1 MKSENKK
8 RRKMERRKLRRDKKS
23 VKQRFRRDVRN
34 TNNIDDGQYIN
45 WKEFDGTISSELA
58 KRYRFIKY
66 DDDREFTFCSK
77 RAFFTVE
84 EEGVPITC
92 KLENDRRTA
101 KEIGQHTFD
110 CVMVRALYVVE
121 KWRGIGEQ
129 SRILTEIKDIADEL
143 GVPFLCV
150 ADPFRILG
158 KKSKSNAL
166 VCLSSFL
173 SDDGYETYQN
183 KGITSRQA
191 DRFRRLGMTNID
203 WSLHAQ
209 ITDRESHFIYCP
221 DGMPEYQKQIVQ
233 SLESGWNDDKA
244 A

>member
-1 MKSENKK
+1 MRSENKK
-8 RRKMERRKLRRDKKS
+8 RRKMERRKLRKDKKA
-23 VKQRFRRDVRN
+23 VKQRFRRDIRN

-45 WKEFDGTISSELA
+45 WKEFEGTISSELA
-58 KRYRFIKY
+58 RRYRFIKY

-77 RAFFTVE
+77 RAFWTIE

-92 KLENDRRTA
+92 KLEIDRKTA
-101 KEIGQHTFD
+101 KEIGQHTFQ

-121 KWRGIGEQ
+121 KYRGIGEQ
-129 SRILTEIKDIADEL
+129 SRILTEIKDIADDL

-150 ADPFRILG
+150 ADPFKIIGR
-158 KKSKSNAL
+158 KSKSNAL

-173 SDDGYETYQN
+173 SDDGYETY
-183 KGITSRQA
+183 KDRAITSQQA

-209 ITDRESHFIYCP
+209 ITDRDSHYIYLP
-221 DGMPEYQKQIVQ
+221 DNAPEYKKQIVK
-233 SLESGWNDDKA
+233 SLEDGWNEDKVA
-244 A
+244 

>member
-1 MKSENKK
+1 VRSENKK
-8 RRKMERRKLRRDKKS
+8 RRKMERRRLRKDKKA
-23 VKQRFRRDVRN
+23 VNQRFRRDIRN

-45 WKEFDGTISSELA
+45 WKDFEGTISSELA
-58 KRYRFIKY
+58 RRYRFIKY

-77 RAFFTVE
+77 RAFWTIE

-92 KLENDRRTA
+92 KLEKNRKTA

-121 KWRGIGEQ
+121 KYRGIGEQ
-129 SRILTEIKDIADEL
+129 SRILTEIKDISDEL
-143 GVPFLCV
+143 GIPFLCV
-150 ADPFRILG
+150 ADPFRIVG

-173 SDDGYETYQN
+173 TDDGYETY
-183 KGITSRQA
+183 KEKDIIKKQA

-209 ITDRESHFIYCP
+209 LTDRDSHYIYVP
-221 DGMPEYQKQIVQ
+221 ENAPEYQKQIVK
-233 SLESGWNDDKA
+233 SLEDGWNEDKVA
-244 A
+244 

>member
-8 RRKMERRKLRRDKKS
+8 RRKLERRKLRKDKKA
-23 VKQRFRRDVRN
+23 VKQKFRRDVRN
-34 TNNIDDGQYIN
+34 TNNIDDGQFIN
-45 WKEFDGTISSELA
+45 WKDFEGTISSELA

-92 KLENDRRTA
+92 KLEKDRKTA
-101 KEIGQHTFD
+101 KAIGEHTFE
-110 CVMVRALYVVE
+110 CVMVRALYVCE
-121 KWRGIGEQ
+121 KYRGIGEQ
-129 SRILTEIKDIADEL
+129 SRILTEIKDISDEL

-150 ADPFRILG
+150 ADPFRITG
-158 KKSKSNAL
+158 KRSKSNAL

-173 SDDGYETYQN
+173 TDDGYETYKDKDVIKQ
-183 KGITSRQA
+183 QA
-191 DRFRRLGMTNID
+191 DRFKRLGMTNID

-209 ITDRESHFIYCP
+209 ITDRDSHYIYVP
-221 DGMPEYQKQIVQ
+221 ENTPEYKKQIVQ
-233 SLESGWNDDKA
+233 SLETGWNDDKVA
-244 A
+244 